1 MAGAAK
7 ARDSGSVA
15 LIDAPAPPHSVEAEQ
30 AVLGGLLINPVA
42 WDQVADVVRQEDF
55 YRPDHQLL
63 FGAIEHQAAEH
74 RLLGLDRMRRR
85 AQIAGAGGFT
95 TELGRAGHVD

>member
-1 MAGAAK
+1 MAGSAK

-15 LIDAPAPPHSVEAEQ
+15 LVDAPAPPHSVEAEQ

-55 YRPDHQLL
+55 YRPDHQLV
-63 FGAIEHQAAEH
+63 FGAIAAS
-74 RLLGLDRMRRR
+74 R
-85 AQIAGAGGFT
+85 AKASPQMS
-95 TELGRAGHVD
+95 

>member
-1 MAGAAK
+1 MAGSAK

-15 LIDAPAPPHSVEAEQ
+15 LVDAPAPPHSVEAEQ

-55 YRPDHQLL
+55 YRPDHQLV
-63 FGAIEHQAAEH
+63 FGAIA
-74 RLLGLDRMRRR
+74 G
-85 AQIAGAGGFT
+85 IAG
-95 TELGRAGHVD
+95 